1 MDSNAVCP
9 AAKDR
14 CRPRESDAR
23 SERLEG
29 DNGEHAVARSERNV
43 REWRTYLSPECVES
57 MIRMGWHTST

>member
-9 AAKDR
+9 AANDR

-23 SERLEG
+23 SEEDG
-29 DNGEHAVARSERNV
+29 CEDVVARSERNV
-43 REWRTYLSPECVES
+43 REWLTYLPAECVET